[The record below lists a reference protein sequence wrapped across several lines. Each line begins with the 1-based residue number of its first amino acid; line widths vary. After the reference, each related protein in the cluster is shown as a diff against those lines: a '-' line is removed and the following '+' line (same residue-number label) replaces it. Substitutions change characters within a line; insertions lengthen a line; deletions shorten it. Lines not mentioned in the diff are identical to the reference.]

1 MHNRKTCSRIG
12 RSNCWLNSVAKHITI
27 TLLAFMVV
35 GMFAMFALN
44 LSFLN
49 PIAQVVEDFEMT
61 DIYYQILQDTD
72 EVEVDDE
79 VTIVDMSELYS
90 RRELAATLHDIEAM
104 KPKVVGVDIVF
115 EGLKED
121 SVGDEM
127 MREVASKYNN
137 MVYSYKLLDYVNDST
152 GYADAVHSFFAAEGT
167 NEGFTNMQRNLYG
180 GMKRQ
185 LSLGQKHLGKVVP
198 SFITQ
203 VVNGLESTR
212 TLSAE
217 ERELNINFTPKRFRT
232 IEPDSICQH
241 PEWITD
247 KVVLFG
253 ATKDEQDMHY
263 TPLGKMA
270 GVELLAYSVT
280 TLLEQSEVWTP
291 GIWLTVLL
299 SFSLVL
305 LTEILSSAYKTFA
318 KGRRSRLL
326 RFVMSMSFVWSILL
340 FFWMSFWVWVAFIL
354 FCKCGVSLNLGW
366 VLSAMAMLVLA
377 ENIYNECSTA
387 IKEKNNGK

>member
-1 MHNRKTCSRIG
+1 
-12 RSNCWLNSVAKHITI
+12 
-27 TLLAFMVV
+27 MVV

-72 EVEVDDE
+72 ELEDEDD

-90 RRELAATLHDIEAM
+90 RRELAETLHNIEALH
-104 KPKVVGVDIVF
+104 PKVVGVDIVF

-121 SVGDEM
+121 SIGDEM
-127 MREVASKYNN
+127 MREVAERYDDI
-137 MVYSYKLLDYVNDST
+137 VFSYKLLNYVNNST
-152 GYADAVHSFFAAEGT
+152 GYVDAVHSFFVTEGT

-185 LSLGQKHLGKVVP
+185 LSLGQKHQGKVVP
-198 SFITQ
+198 SFVTQ
-203 VVNGLESTR
+203 VVNGFESAN
-212 TLSAE
+212 TLAVE
-217 ERELNINFTPKRFRT
+217 ERELNINFTPRRFRT
-232 IEPDSICQH
+232 IEPDSINLH

-253 ATKDEQDMHY
+253 AMKDEQDMHY
-263 TPLGKMA
+263 TPLGKMS
-270 GVELLAYSVT
+270 GVELLAYSVA
-280 TLLEQSEVWTP
+280 TLLEQSEVWMP
-291 GIWLTVLL
+291 GTCLTGLL
-299 SFSLVL
+299 SFLLVL
-305 LTEILSSAYKTFA
+305 LTEVLSSAYKAFA
-318 KGRRSRLL
+318 KDRRSRLL

-340 FFWMSFWVWVAFIL
+340 FFWMAFWVWVAFIL

-366 VLSAMAMLVLA
+366 ALSAMAMLVLA

>member
-1 MHNRKTCSRIG
+1 MKKLSK
-12 RSNCWLNSVAKHITI
+12 WLLHVIITV
-27 TLLAFMVV
+27 LAFMVV
-35 GMFAMFALN
+35 GMFAMLALN

-49 PIAQVVEDFEMT
+49 PIAQVVKDFEMT

-72 EVEVDDE
+72 EREVDDE

-90 RRELAATLHDIEAM
+90 RRELAEVLENIEAL
-104 KPKVVGVDIVF
+104 KPKVVGVDVVF

-121 SVGDEM
+121 SLGDEM

-152 GYADAVHSFFAAEGT
+152 GYADAVHSFFAAEVT
-167 NEGFTNMQRNLYG
+167 NEGFTNMRRNLYG

-198 SFITQ
+198 SFIMQ
-203 VVNGLESTR
+203 VVNGLESVNP
-212 TLSAE
+212 LAVE
-217 ERELNINFTPKRFRT
+217 ERELNINFTPRRFRT
-232 IEPDSICQH
+232 IEPDSISPH

-253 ATKDEQDMHY
+253 AMKDEQDMHY

-270 GVELLAYSVT
+270 GVELLAYSVA

-291 GIWLTVLL
+291 GAWLTGLL
-299 SFSLVL
+299 SFLLVL
-305 LTEILSSAYKTFA
+305 LTEIWASAYKTFA
-318 KGRRSRLL
+318 KS
-326 RFVMSMSFVWSILL
+326 
-340 FFWMSFWVWVAFIL
+340 
-354 FCKCGVSLNLGW
+354 
-366 VLSAMAMLVLA
+366 
-377 ENIYNECSTA
+377 
-387 IKEKNNGK
+387 GKTDC